1 MGSERRQKNC
11 KYWNLHAVVMSN
23 CSLIA
28 TRNSHAK
35 HNQLVDRIPRIP
47 ERGQTRLLNF
57 SASTSRNK
65 KRKNVRLRGTYVLF
79 RWKQSM
85 YSKSHANKHKLV
97 TFLIP
102 EVCETREG
110 VSADTEGLTMK
121 AQTMDERRGK
131 HSQIF
136 VFADC

>member
-1 MGSERRQKNC
+1 
-11 KYWNLHAVVMSN
+11 
-23 CSLIA
+23 
-28 TRNSHAK
+28 
-35 HNQLVDRIPRIP
+35 
-47 ERGQTRLLNF
+47 
-57 SASTSRNK
+57 
-65 KRKNVRLRGTYVLF
+65 
-79 RWKQSM
+79 M
-85 YSKSHANKHKLV
+85 YSRSHDNKHKLV

-102 EVCETREG
+102 EVCETGEG

>member
-47 ERGQTRLLNF
+47 EHRQGRVVHQRYEMSSERSQKSCKYWNLHAVVMSDYSLITTRN
-57 SASTSRNK
+57 
-65 KRKNVRLRGTYVLF
+65 
-79 RWKQSM
+79 
-85 YSKSHANKHKLV
+85 SHAKHNISV
-97 TFLIP
+97 DHIP
-102 EVCETREG
+102 EHRQAKDYYAKDYKRSCFGSEIKGRN
-110 VSADTEGLTMK
+110 S
-121 AQTMDERRGK
+121 
-131 HSQIF
+131 
-136 VFADC
+136 